1 MLLSTYQI
9 DNCILAE
16 NRVAFYNGDNNARFL
31 IGAGHGGGLLVSV
44 TNVSHF
50 SLKVTN
56 SDFLKT
62 M

>member
-9 DNCILAE
+9 DNCIFAE
-16 NRVAFYNGDNNARFL
+16 NRVAFYNGDNNAKFL